1 MKQEEEKNFI
11 GMTTFR
17 TGFYNFYPEII
28 NEERKMRT
36 LFFLYWKYESNLVTI
51 TQEKLVYDSKDL
63 LAWLGGALG
72 IFVGYSFFDLLKFII
87 DIVFNFM
94 EKKKK

>member
-1 MKQEEEKNFI
+1 MKD
-11 GMTTFR
+11 
-17 TGFYNFYPEII
+17 
-28 NEERKMRT
+28 ERRKRT
-36 LFFLYWKYESNLVTI
+36 LFFLYWQYASNLTTI